1 MSAHTLKKVGL
12 VRFCLVFLAP
22 ASFPHTL
29 GFSYLVQGTVKANES
44 IQKGG
49 RNGSITLLYSI
60 YGLQGKVMKPA
71 EMQTE
76 QESTPKLPLTAEFHI
91 CNSTALGVYLLRQK
105 KNPKLVYN
113 RIGFIKMRFFFS
125 DPQPE

>member
-1 MSAHTLKKVGL
+1 
-12 VRFCLVFLAP
+12 
-22 ASFPHTL
+22 
-29 GFSYLVQGTVKANES
+29 
-44 IQKGG
+44 
-49 RNGSITLLYSI
+49 
-60 YGLQGKVMKPA
+60 MKPA

-105 KNPKLVYN
+105 KKPQTCLQQDWFHKNE
-113 RIGFIKMRFFFS
+113 IFFS